1 MNFVVQPES
10 LRYKDA
16 NIFVQKNLLF
26 YTDLARSGS
35 NNSREL
41 YFLEATV
48 TSESSQQVKSF

>member
-16 NIFVQKNLLF
+16 NFFVHINAPF
-26 YTDLARSGS
+26 YTDLARSG
-35 NNSREL
+35 NNNYREL

-48 TSESSQQVKSF
+48 TLESSQQVKSF